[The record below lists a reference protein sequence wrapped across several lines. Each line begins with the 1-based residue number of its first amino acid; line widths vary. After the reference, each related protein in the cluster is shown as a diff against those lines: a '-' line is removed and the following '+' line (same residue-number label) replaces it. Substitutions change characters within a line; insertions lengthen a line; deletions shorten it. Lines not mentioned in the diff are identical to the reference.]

1 MFDHPWIV
9 VIVLFAGFL
18 RWLSQKADAA
28 KQDSAQPTA
37 APPPIPRGE
46 SQTEEERI
54 RRFLEA
60 LGQPAGSAP
69 PPRVAP
75 KREARPRVFP
85 TPLPPLTTVPP
96 PLPPAPAAAQML
108 PPLPIQRSIF
118 TPAPPQEMG
127 FEVRD
132 ISAPAF
138 GDQPPESRR
147 TLANQPGLMSGLA
160 SRDGL
165 RSAIILRE
173 IFGPP
178 RSLQPLDPISGF

>member
-9 VIVLFAGFL
+9 VIVLVAGFL
-18 RWLSQKADAA
+18 RWLSQKGEAA
-28 KQDSAQPTA
+28 KQDSPQPTA

-60 LGQPAGSAP
+60 LGQPAGSTP
-69 PPRVAP
+69 PPKVAP
-75 KREARPRVFP
+75 KREARPRAFP
-85 TPLPPLTTVPP
+85 TPLPPLTTVPR
-96 PLPPAPAAAQML
+96 PLPPSPAAVQM
-108 PPLPIQRSIF
+108 PPPVPIQRPIF
-118 TPAPPQEMG
+118 TPAPPQEMS

-138 GDQPPESRR
+138 GDSPRAAR
-147 TLANQPGLMSGLA
+147 VAANEPGLMSRLA
-160 SRDGL
+160 SREGL

-173 IFGPP
+173 VFGPP